1 MELRHDAE
9 SQRRWRV
16 LDSYSLDPK
25 TGEVFAGIANPWPD
39 FNRDI
44 DNTTDDEGDEKYTAK
59 TDSVVSINAMNIPK
73 AELNCRAFGKEFG
86 GYVWKDWSVAAKQQ
100 GPRGWITAMDGETGR
115 VIWRY
120 HTESQVN
127 AGLVPTK
134 SALLFAGR

>member
-73 AELNCRAFGKEFG
+73 AELNWFYQAVPKDEHDWDLATAPTLYRTRAGRDMLAIAGKG
-86 GYVWKDWSVAAKQQ
+86 
-100 GPRGWITAMDGETGR
+100 GR
-115 VIWRY
+115 VY
-120 HTESQVN
+120 GN
-127 AGLVPTK
+127 P
-134 SALLFAGR
+134 FACL

>member
-1 MELRHDAE
+1 MASTGQPIR
-9 SQRRWRV
+9 
-16 LDSYSLDPK
+16 LDGNWKLVCPGVQGGALFNGTAYHPG
-25 TGEVFAGIANPWPD
+25 TGMLYVGM
-39 FNRDI
+39 RDHCAYYI
-44 DNTTDDEGDEKYTAK
+44 KD
-59 TDSVVSINAMNIPK
+59 
-73 AELNCRAFGKEFG
+73 RAFGKEFG